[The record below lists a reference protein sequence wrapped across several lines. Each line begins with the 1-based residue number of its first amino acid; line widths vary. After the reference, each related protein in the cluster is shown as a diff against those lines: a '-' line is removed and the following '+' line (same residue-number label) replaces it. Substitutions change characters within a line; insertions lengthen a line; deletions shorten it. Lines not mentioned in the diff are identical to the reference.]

1 MKHIFFLVLL
11 AGILHSGL
19 SAQNKGHLSGS
30 LESNSIYYVK
40 DSKLDVGNSV
50 NPDDLFFYLLLFSF
64 GVRLVGRRQ

>member
-40 DSKLDVGNSV
+40 DSKLDRKQCQS
-50 NPDDLFFYLLLFSF
+50 
-64 GVRLVGRRQ
+64 